1 MTIKKIKIIRTTG
14 NELSNQLWNYI
25 SVYAYTLERKFILQN
40 YSFFEYGNYFTIS
53 APNLFFRLFFFL
65 PFTNYTKRKT
75 SFKRRLWRKLYEHYT
90 KIIISIN
97 KRFVIISD
105 NSENKPFYLPPTN
118 ENLKLSELE
127 KSSNAIY
134 FDGWLFRNPIGIQKY
149 KKEIIEYF
157 KPRQDIR
164 NKIAE
169 QIKKIRSEFKN
180 IVGVHIRQGDYK
192 EWKNGAYFIPQT
204 RAKEI
209 ILEYLKTSGLS
220 ASETCFVITSD
231 GPIETP
237 LFSDLNL
244 YISKESAVHDLFLLS
259 STDLILGANST
270 FGAFASYYGDIP
282 FVVMQKEQI
291 DWGYY
296 SDKKSYF
303 ENKYC
308 TMVHF

>member
-1 MTIKKIKIIRTTG
+1 MKKIKILKTTG
-14 NELSNQLWNYI
+14 SELSNQLWNYVSI
-25 SVYAYTLERKFILQN
+25 YAYTLERKFTIQN
-40 YSFFEYGNYFTIS
+40 YSFFEYGNYFTMS

-75 SFKRRLWRKLYEHYT
+75 SFKRRLWRKLYEYYT

-97 KRFVIISD
+97 KQSVITSD

-118 ENLKLSELE
+118 ENLKLSEFE
-127 KSSNAIY
+127 KSNDDIY
-134 FDGWLFRNPIGIQKY
+134 FDGWLFRNPIGIKKY
-149 KKEIIEYF
+149 REEIIEYF
-157 KPRQDIR
+157 KPRQDIE
-164 NKIAE
+164 KKVST
-169 QIKKIRSEFKN
+169 QIKTLRSNYKN
-180 IVGVHIRQGDYK
+180 LIGVHVRQGDYK
-192 EWKNGAYFIPQT
+192 EWRNGAYFVPQIMV
-204 RAKEI
+204 KEI

-231 GPIETP
+231 GPIET
-237 LFSDLNL
+237 LLYSDLNL
-244 YISKESAVHDLFLLS
+244 YISKENAVHDLFLLS

>member
-1 MTIKKIKIIRTTG
+1 MVKIKIIKTAG

-25 SVYAYTLERKFILQN
+25 SIYAYTLERKFTLQN

-75 SFKRRLWRKLYEHYT
+75 SLKRRLWRKLYEHYT

-97 KRFVIISD
+97 KQSVITSD

-118 ENLKLSELE
+118 ENLKLSEFE
-127 KSSNAIY
+127 KLSKTIY
-134 FDGWLFRNPIGIQKY
+134 FDGWLFRNPIGIKKY
-149 KKEIIEYF
+149 RKEIIEYF
-157 KPRQDIR
+157 KPRQDIE
-164 NKIAE
+164 KKVAT
-169 QIKKIRSEFKN
+169 QIKTLRSKFKN
-180 IVGVHIRQGDYK
+180 LIGIHIRQGDYK
-192 EWKNGAYFIPQT
+192 EWRNGAYFIPQT
-204 RAKEI
+204 RVREI
-209 ILEYLKTSGLS
+209 IDEYLKKSGLNT
-220 ASETCFVITSD
+220 SETCFIITSD

-244 YISKESAVHDLFLLS
+244 HLSKENAVHDLFLLS

-282 FVVMQKEQI
+282 FIVMQKEQI
-291 DWGYY
+291 DWSYY

-303 ENKYC
+303 ENKYS
-308 TMVHF
+308 TFVHY